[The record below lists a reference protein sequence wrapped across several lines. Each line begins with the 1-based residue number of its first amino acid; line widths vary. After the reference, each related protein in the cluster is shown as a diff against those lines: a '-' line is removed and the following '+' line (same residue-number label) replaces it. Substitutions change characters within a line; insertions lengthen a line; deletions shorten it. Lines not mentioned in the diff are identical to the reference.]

1 MIKQCQRCGADYDTK
16 QPKTAKWCPACRVIR
31 EKERHHQDYLDNKAK
46 YNAKSAKWRQEHLE
60 ESRAISR
67 KHYALHSEKARAAT
81 ERWKKNNPEKFR
93 QCLDE
98 YNAKKRKK
106 RKIERQKNKLR
117 AKLQAAA
124 AKRQAQRE
132 YHDKLYNPPSMFDG
146 IGVHIP
152 SQLANLGMP

>member
-1 MIKQCQRCGADYDTK
+1 M
-16 QPKTAKWCPACRVIR
+16 
-31 EKERHHQDYLDNKAK
+31 
-46 YNAKSAKWRQEHLE
+46 E

-81 ERWKKNNPEKFR
+81 ERWQKNNPEKFR

-106 RKIERQKNKLR
+106 RKIERQKAKLR
-117 AKLQAAA
+117 AKLQAVAA
-124 AKRQAQRE
+124 RRQAELE
-132 YHDKLYNPPSMFDG
+132 YHNKLYNPPSMFDEIG
-146 IGVHIP
+146 IPIP